1 MSNCAKEGVTA
12 AAAGNVV
19 ANDAGLVVM
28 LSVGSGSK
36 DVCFALYK
44 TCVMGRKTAAL
55 VNAE

>member
-1 MSNCAKEGVTA
+1 M
-12 AAAGNVV
+12 V